1 MIYVIRN
8 TQDSSIVGITTDFT
22 SGPYYASVGCTLEA
36 QPDATLAEQLAVDG
50 LNAWLREHYEQ
61 GAHWVYE
68 TTSPDEHVVALREK
82 SLDTYKS
89 ELRARWELLADVS
102 VDICNA

>member
-8 TQDSSIVGITTDFT
+8 TQDNSIVGITTDGA
-22 SGPYYASVGCTLEA
+22 SGAAYARVGCTLEA
-36 QPDATLAEQLAVDG
+36 QPDATLSEQLAVDG
-50 LNAWLREHYEQ
+50 LNAWLREHYEA

-68 TTSPDEHVVALREK
+68 TTSPDEHVVALREQTM
-82 SLDTYKS
+82 DAYKHS
-89 ELRARWELLADVS
+89 LRARWELLAGVS